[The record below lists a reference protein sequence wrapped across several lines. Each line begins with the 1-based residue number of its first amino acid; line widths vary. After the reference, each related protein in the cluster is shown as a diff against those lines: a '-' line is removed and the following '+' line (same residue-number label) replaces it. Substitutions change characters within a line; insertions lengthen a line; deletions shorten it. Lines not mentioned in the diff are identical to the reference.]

1 MANAPSTAYVRF
13 GFESRLEEMLRC
25 VSRCPSAFRKVTM
38 KLVFVKSRLVAE
50 EGWEGGYTV
59 LDELAIYPFMLN
71 VGFPLATALA
81 TWLRELDP
89 LN

>member
-1 MANAPSTAYVRF
+1 
-13 GFESRLEEMLRC
+13 
-25 VSRCPSAFRKVTM
+25 M
-38 KLVFVKSRLVAE
+38 KLFFVKSRLVAE

-71 VGFPLATALA
+71 VGFLLATALA